1 MLLLID
7 SASGHARAL
16 MAVNVFMPANTAAI
30 LCSPWIRVIS
40 VFQCYYLRNTMN
52 KVIATIDSDSSDG
65 SGNSQLKT
73 F

>member
-40 VFQCYYLRNTMN
+40 IFQSYYLRNTMN
-52 KVIATIDSDSSDG
+52 KVIATIDSDASDG